1 MMGKKKKIGIA
12 VAVCVAVVL
21 IFAGVYFLPT
31 ILMSKPE
38 KREADLATAQKLGD
52 AITEQVIKDH
62 ENRVDDYFA
71 GIKGGV
77 PYGKIHRYSFE
88 LQEVKMGSTLAKFYG
103 SVPRVIMGPQYYFAV
118 DSLSGYVRVY
128 ITDGEEQ
135 FLVYPRVVQFSS
147 TSNTES
153 PWYKDNRM
161 TWEEYQEERGR

>member
-1 MMGKKKKIGIA
+1 MGKKKKIVIGV
-12 VAVCVAVVL
+12 VACVVVVL
-21 IFAGVYFLPT
+21 IAVGIYFLPT
-31 ILMSKPE
+31 MLMTKPE

-52 AITEQVIKDH
+52 VITAQIVKDH
-62 ENRVDDYFA
+62 DNGIDDYFA
-71 GIKGGV
+71 GIKGGI

-88 LQEVKMGSTLAKFYG
+88 LQEVKFGSELAKFYG

-153 PWYKDNRM
+153 PWFKDNRM
-161 TWEEYQEERGR
+161 TWEEYEEERGR

>member
-1 MMGKKKKIGIA
+1 MMGKKKKVVIGV
-12 VAVCVAVVL
+12 VACVVVVL
-21 IFAGVYFLPT
+21 IAMGIYFLPT
-31 ILMSKPE
+31 MLMTKPE

-52 AITEQVIKDH
+52 AITAQVLEDH
-62 ENRVDDYFA
+62 ENGEYRYFA
-71 GIKGGV
+71 GVEDGI
-77 PYGKIHRYSFE
+77 PYTAWHSYSFH
-88 LQEVKMGSTLAKFYG
+88 LQEVKIGSPLAKFYG

-118 DSLSGYVRVY
+118 DSLVGYVRVY